1 MEKTEKKLDIW
12 VIFMYL
18 IIYSI
23 AGFLIETIF
32 GMLTKGVVE
41 SRKSFLYGPF
51 CAIYGI
57 GAIVMI
63 VTLRNQKSNTK
74 LFFGGAIL
82 GAIVEYLMSL
92 ICEYMFGMKWWDYSD
107 YVFNINGRTCLFFA
121 VSWGVLA
128 IFLIKFVNPY
138 VDKLIESLRE
148 KRMIFQACVSLLIGF
163 FCLDAVLTGYTLKV
177 FYYRIAT
184 EKNLN
189 ISDKLEVANKYDEIQ
204 KSQNFIGFLNRYYDD
219 EKMLINYPNVII
231 EDRDKNQVYIEGLL
245 KNVKSYYYRLGEV

>member
-12 VIFMYL
+12 SIFMYL
-18 IIYSI
+18 ILYSI

-32 GMLTKGVVE
+32 GLFTKGVLE

-63 VTLRNQKSNTK
+63 VALRNEKRNLK

-92 ICEYMFGMKWWDYSD
+92 ICEKMFGIKWWDYSD
-107 YVFNINGRTCLFFA
+107 YWVNIQGRTCLFFA

-128 IFLIKFVNPY
+128 IFLIKYVNPY
-138 VDKLIESLRE
+138 VDQFIEMLKPSKHGFKVGL
-148 KRMIFQACVSLLIGF
+148 SLLVAF
-163 FCLDAVLTGYTLKV
+163 FCLDAVLTAYTLKV

-184 EKNLN
+184 EKDLN
-189 ISDKLEVANKYDEIQ
+189 ITNKTEIQ
-204 KSQNFIGFLNRYYDD
+204 KKYAQIKDSNDLAGFINQHFDN
-219 EKMLINYPNVII
+219 EKMLINYPNMII
-231 EDRDKNQVYIEGLL
+231 EEENKNQVYVESLL
-245 KNVKSYYYRLGEV
+245 DDVKSYYYRLGDL